1 MCGGGTER
9 CWAFV
14 AAPGITPQ
22 GTRRERNTDPPPKPT
37 RIDTKA
43 VAAETKAEVEA
54 KWLRYAN
61 ETVAEQH
68 VSREINEKA
77 GIADA
82 GGNLLP
88 MPTPP
93 PITFPK
99 PPGAATAT
107 T

>member
-1 MCGGGTER
+1 M
-9 CWAFV
+9 WAFV
-14 AAPGITPQ
+14 CAPGITPN
-22 GTRRERNTDPPPKPT
+22 GTRPERNTDPKPQPT
-37 RIDTKA
+37 RVDTA
-43 VAAETKAEVEA
+43 AIAAEAKAEVEA

-61 ETVAEQH
+61 EAVAEQH

-82 GGNLLP
+82 VGNLLP

-99 PPGAATAT
+99 PPGAAAVT